1 MVRSRWVGDG
11 TWPKRRGGS
20 IPRHRLADMPEEQ
33 ITGRVRA
40 SIGKNVAVA
49 LSDGSGLD
57 RPALAEAGRAQ
68 AEELSAAGVAAIA
81 VTWVDNVGVTR
92 AKAVPTARLAHAVAW
107 GVGMS
112 AVHDVF
118 QVDDSITTS
127 HYIGGPV
134 GDVRLHP
141 DVGALAVLSAQ
152 PGWAWAP
159 GDRWTQAGRSYPPD
173 QRTFARRMVRVA
185 AEAGLTLRM
194 GFELEWYLAHPDGS
208 PAAAGPAYGMTRLM
222 EVADYGRDL
231 LAALAAQEVPI
242 ELYHPE
248 YATSQFEIS
257 IGPADPVAAADRVI
271 LTRETVRAVT
281 FRHGLRASFAPVPV
295 ADKVGNGMHL
305 HVSVLDGDG
314 RNLFADGNGPFGLT
328 GPGESALADLLA
340 RLPALAAIG
349 APSVSSH
356 LRLIP
361 QRWAAPYQCWG
372 VENREAALRFIPGV
386 VGAGQGAANVEIKCV
401 DGSANPYLVVGAVC
415 AVVADGAMAGRTL
428 PPGVDVDPATLPP
441 DRRPPRLPETV
452 ADGLAAVFADAP
464 LIAALGPEL
473 ADTFRSVHLA
483 DAAWA
488 DGRSAEEI
496 ADTVRWRY

>member
-1 MVRSRWVGDG
+1 
-11 TWPKRRGGS
+11 
-20 IPRHRLADMPEEQ
+20 
-33 ITGRVRA
+33 
-40 SIGKNVAVA
+40 VA
-49 LSDGSGLD
+49 LRDGSGLD
-57 RPALAEAGRAQ
+57 RPVLAEAGRMR

-81 VTWVDNVGVTR
+81 LTWVDNVGVTR
-92 AKAVPTARLAHAVAW
+92 VKAVPTARLAHAAAW

-118 QVDDSITTS
+118 QVDDSITTGR
-127 HYIGGPV
+127 YIGGPV

-141 DVGALAVLSAQ
+141 DVGALTVMHAQ

-159 GDRWTQAGRSYPPD
+159 GDRWTQAGQSYPPD
-173 QRTFARRMVRVA
+173 QRTFTRRMVRVA
-185 AEAGLTLRM
+185 ADAGLTLRM

-231 LAALAAQEVPI
+231 LEALAAQEVPV

-257 IGPADPVAAADRVI
+257 FGPADPVAAADRVI
-271 LTRETVRAVT
+271 LTRETVRAVSL
-281 FRHGLRASFAPVPV
+281 RHGLRASFAPVPV
-295 ADKVGNGMHL
+295 ADNVGNGMHL

-314 RNLFADGNGPFGLT
+314 RNLFTDGNGPCGLT

-372 VENREAALRFIPGV
+372 VENREAALRLIPGV
-386 VGAGQGAANVEIKCV
+386 VGAGQGAANVEVKCV

-415 AVVADGAMAGRTL
+415 AIAAHGAIAGRAL
-428 PPGVDVDPATLPP
+428 PPGVDVDPATLQA
-441 DRRPPRLPETV
+441 DRRPPRLPDTV
-452 ADGLAAVFADAP
+452 ADGLAALFADAP
-464 LIAALGPEL
+464 LVAALGPEL
-473 ADTFRSVHLA
+473 ADTFRSVQLA

-496 ADTVRWRY
+496 AGAVRWRY

>member
-1 MVRSRWVGDG
+1 MASRD
-11 TWPKRRGGS
+11 
-20 IPRHRLADMPEEQ
+20 E
-33 ITGRVRA
+33 
-40 SIGKNVAVA
+40 
-49 LSDGSGLD
+49 SGLD
-57 RPALAEAGRAQ
+57 RRALAEAGRAQ
-68 AEELSAAGVAAIA
+68 AEELSAAGVAAVA

-92 AKAVPTARLAHAVAW
+92 AKAVPIARLSHAVAW

-118 QVDDSITTS
+118 QIDDSITVG
-127 HYIGGPV
+127 HYLGGPV

-141 DVGALAVLSAQ
+141 DIGALAVLRAQ

-159 GDRWTQAGRSYPPD
+159 GDRWTQDGQPYPPD

-194 GFELEWYLAHPDGS
+194 GFEIEWYLAHPDGS
-208 PAAAGPAYGMTRLM
+208 AAATGPAYGMTRLM

-231 LAALAAQEVPI
+231 LEALAAQDVPV

-248 YATSQFEIS
+248 YAASQFEIS
-257 IGPADPVAAADRVI
+257 IAPDDPVAAADHVI
-271 LTRETVRAVT
+271 LTRETVRAVSR
-281 FRHGLRASFAPVPV
+281 RHGLRASFAPVPV

-305 HVSVLDGDG
+305 HMSMLDGDG
-314 RNLFADGNGPFGLT
+314 RNLFADGNGPSGLT

-340 RLPALAAIG
+340 RLPGLAAIS

-361 QRWAAPYQCWG
+361 QRWAGPYQCWG

-386 VGAGQGAANVEIKCV
+386 VGTGQGAANVEMKCV
-401 DGSANPYLVVGAVC
+401 DGSANPYLVVGAAC
-415 AVVADGAMAGRTL
+415 AIAAQGAIAGRAL
-428 PPGVDVDPATLPP
+428 PPGVDVDPATLPH
-441 DRRPPRLPETV
+441 DRRPPRLPDTV
-452 ADGLAAVFADAP
+452 ADGLAALFADDQ

-473 ADTFRSVHLA
+473 ADTFRSVQLA

-496 ADTVRWRY
+496 TDAVRWRY

>member
-1 MVRSRWVGDG
+1 VEVR
-11 TWPKRRGGS
+11 
-20 IPRHRLADMPEEQ
+20 
-33 ITGRVRA
+33 
-40 SIGKNVAVA
+40 
-49 LSDGSGLD
+49 DGSGLD
-57 RPALAEAGRAQ
+57 RRALAEAGRER
-68 AEELSAAGVAAIA
+68 AEELSAAGVAAVA

-92 AKAVPTARLAHAVAW
+92 VKAVPTAQFPHAVAW

-118 QVDDSITTS
+118 QIDDSITTGR
-127 HYIGGPV
+127 YIGGPV

-141 DVGALAVLSAQ
+141 DIGALAVLHAQ

-159 GDRWTQAGRSYPPD
+159 GDRWTQDGQPYPPD

-185 AEAGLTLRM
+185 AAAGLTLRM

-231 LAALAAQEVPI
+231 LEALAAQDVPV

-248 YATSQFEIS
+248 YAASQFEVS
-257 IGPADPVAAADRVI
+257 IGPDGPVVAADRVI
-271 LTRETVRAVT
+271 LTRETVRAVSR
-281 FRHGLRASFAPVPV
+281 RHGLRASFAPVPV

-305 HVSVLDGDG
+305 HMSMLDGDG
-314 RNLFADGNGPFGLT
+314 RNLFTDGNRPCGLT
-328 GPGESALADLLA
+328 GPGESAVAELLA
-340 RLPALAAIG
+340 RLPALSAIG

-361 QRWAAPYQCWG
+361 QRWAAPFQCWG
-372 VENREAALRFIPGV
+372 VENREAALRLIPGV
-386 VGAGQGAANVEIKCV
+386 VGTGQSAANVEIKCV

-415 AVVADGAMAGRTL
+415 AIAAHGAIAGRAL
-428 PPGVDVDPATLPP
+428 PPGVDVDPATLPH
-441 DRRPPRLPETV
+441 DRRPPRLPDTV
-452 ADGLAAVFADAP
+452 ADGLAALFADAP
-464 LIAALGPEL
+464 LVAALGSEL
-473 ADTFRSVHLA
+473 ADAFRSVHLA
-483 DAAWA
+483 DAVWA

-496 ADTVRWRY
+496 TDAMRWRY

>member
-1 MVRSRWVGDG
+1 MAELIAISPASAAGCRDLLRAKPLV
-11 TWPKRRGGS
+11 RGGV
-20 IPRHRLADMPEEQ
+20 Q
-33 ITGRVRA
+33 A
-40 SIGKNVAVA
+40 SVGKTVAVA
-49 LSDGSGLD
+49 LRDGSDLD
-57 RPALAEAGRAQ
+57 RPALAEAGRVR

-92 AKAVPTARLAHAVAW
+92 VKAVPTARLPHAVAW

-118 QVDDSITTS
+118 QVDDSITTGR
-127 HYIGGPV
+127 YIGGPV

-141 DVGALAVLSAQ
+141 DIGALAVLHAE

-159 GDRWTQAGRSYPPD
+159 GNRWAQDGQPYAPD
-173 QRTFARRMVRVA
+173 QRTFARRMVQVA

-208 PAAAGPAYGMTRLM
+208 PATAGPAYGMTRLM

-231 LAALAAQEVPI
+231 LQALAAQDVPV

-248 YATSQFEIS
+248 YAASQFELS
-257 IGPADPVAAADRVI
+257 IGPDDPVAAADRVI
-271 LTRETVRAVT
+271 LTRETIRTVSR
-281 FRHGLRASFAPVPV
+281 RHGLRASFAPLPV

-305 HVSVLDGDG
+305 HMSMLDGDG
-314 RNLFADGNGPFGLT
+314 RNLFADGNGPGGLT
-328 GPGESALADLLA
+328 GRGESALADLLA

-361 QRWAAPYQCWG
+361 QRWAGPYQCWG

-386 VGAGQGAANVEIKCV
+386 VGTGQSAANVEIKCV

-415 AVVADGAMAGRTL
+415 AIAAHGAIAGLAL

-441 DRRPPRLPETV
+441 DRRPPRLPDTV
-452 ADGLAAVFADAP
+452 ADSLAELFADAP
-464 LIAALGPEL
+464 LVAALGPEL
-473 ADTFRSVHLA
+473 ADAFRSVQLA
-483 DAAWA
+483 DVTWA
-488 DGRSAEEI
+488 DGRSVEEI
-496 ADTVRWRY
+496 TDAVRWRY

>member
-1 MVRSRWVGDG
+1 M
-11 TWPKRRGGS
+11 
-20 IPRHRLADMPEEQ
+20 
-33 ITGRVRA
+33 
-40 SIGKNVAVA
+40 A

-57 RPALAEAGRAQ
+57 RRALAEAGQAR
-68 AEELSAAGVAAIA
+68 AEELSAAGVAAVA

-92 AKAVPTARLAHAVAW
+92 VKAVPTARLPHAAAW

-118 QVDDSITTS
+118 QIDDSITTGR
-127 HYIGGPV
+127 YLGGPV
-134 GDVRLHP
+134 GDVRMHP
-141 DVGALAVLSAQ
+141 DVEGLAVLHAQ

-159 GDRWTQAGRSYPPD
+159 ADRWSQDGQPYPPD

-194 GFELEWYLAHPDGS
+194 GFEIEWYLALPDGS

-222 EVADYGRDL
+222 EVAEYGRDL
-231 LAALAAQEVPI
+231 LEALAAQGVPV
-242 ELYHPE
+242 ELFHPE

-257 IGPADPVAAADRVI
+257 VGPDDPVAAADRAV
-271 LTRETVRAVT
+271 LTRETIRAVT
-281 FRHGLRASFAPVPV
+281 RRHGLRASFAPVPV

-305 HVSVLDGDG
+305 HMSMLDGDG
-314 RNLFADGNGPFGLT
+314 RNLFADSNGKGGLT
-328 GPGESALADLLA
+328 GQGESALADLLA

-386 VGAGQGAANVEIKCV
+386 VGTGQSAANVEIKCV

-415 AVVADGAMAGRTL
+415 AIAANGAIAGATL

-441 DRRPPRLPETV
+441 DRRPRRLPATV
-452 ADGLAAVFADAP
+452 ADGLAALFADAP
-464 LIAALGPEL
+464 LVAALGPEL
-473 ADTFRSVHLA
+473 ADAFRSVQLA

-496 ADTVRWRY
+496 TDAVRWRY

>member
-1 MVRSRWVGDG
+1 MVNMEAPDGACGGVQASVGETVAVTLGDG
-11 TWPKRRGGS
+11 
-20 IPRHRLADMPEEQ
+20 
-33 ITGRVRA
+33 
-40 SIGKNVAVA
+40 
-49 LSDGSGLD
+49 SDLD
-57 RPALAEAGRAQ
+57 RRALAEAGRER
-68 AEELSAAGVAAIA
+68 AEELSAGGVAAVA
-81 VTWVDNVGVTR
+81 VTWVDNAGVTR
-92 AKAVPTARLAHAVAW
+92 VKAVPTARLPHAVAW

-118 QVDDSITTS
+118 QTDDSITTGR
-127 HYIGGPV
+127 YVGGPV

-141 DVGALAVLSAQ
+141 DIGALAVLHAQ

-159 GDRWTQAGRSYPPD
+159 GDRWTQDGQSYPLD

-185 AEAGLTLRM
+185 AEAGMTLRM
-194 GFELEWYLAHPDGS
+194 GFELEWYLALPDGS
-208 PAAAGPAYGMTRLM
+208 PAAVGPAYGMTRLM

-231 LAALAAQEVPI
+231 LQALAAQDVPV

-257 IGPADPVAAADRVI
+257 IGPDDPVAAADRVI
-271 LTRETVRAVT
+271 LTRETVRAVSR
-281 FRHGLRASFAPVPV
+281 RHGLRASFAPVPV

-305 HVSVLDGDG
+305 HMSMLDGDG
-314 RNLFADGNGPFGLT
+314 RNLFTDGSRPSGLT

-361 QRWAAPYQCWG
+361 QRWAGPYQCWG

-386 VGAGQGAANVEIKCV
+386 VGTGQSAANVEIKCV

-415 AVVADGAMAGRTL
+415 AIATRGAIAGREL
-428 PPGVDVDPATLPP
+428 PPGVDVDPAALPP
-441 DRRPPRLPETV
+441 ERRPPRLPDTV
-452 ADGLAAVFADAP
+452 ADGLAALFADAP
-464 LIAALGPEL
+464 LVAALGPEL
-473 ADTFRSVHLA
+473 ADTFRSVQLA

-488 DGRSAEEI
+488 DGRSAEAI
-496 ADTVRWRY
+496 TDAVRWRY